1 MLITSCTDTLTVPA
15 QLSVAVTELID
26 AVGTSLAQD
35 TVMFSGVPVMVGAV
49 SSSTVIVCEDV
60 AAFPHTSVAVHVLVI
75 V

>member
-1 MLITSCTDTLTVPA
+1 MASCTDTLTVPA
-15 QLSVAVTELID
+15 QLSVAVTALID

-35 TVMFSGVPVMVGAV
+35 TVIFCGVPVIVGTV
-49 SSSTVIVCEDV
+49 SSSTVIICDDV